1 MLGELKEKGIKR
13 VKTIIYGRTVIVV
26 LAFLIQ
32 FALLISAYLYLR
44 EYSLAIYGAFGI
56 LGVLVTLHLFNG
68 RENPDFKLVWILPIL
83 IFPVFGALFYLY
95 ITTQP
100 GTKFLKKRLNKL
112 TQETKPYVQQEEE
125 VRERLKG
132 ESEQMSRFADYMYRY
147 AQCPVYDGTE
157 AVFYPLGDDQ

>member
-100 GTKFLKKRLNKL
+100 GTKFLKKRLNKHI
-112 TQETKPYVQQEEE
+112 
-125 VRERLKG
+125 
-132 ESEQMSRFADYMYRY
+132 MH
-147 AQCPVYDGTE
+147 
-157 AVFYPLGDDQ
+157 